1 MRKRAAAAKPPPP
14 PGGIASDALASGEL
28 AKVTRLFLHFGAMS
42 ERDLDTD
49 IDFDFFEDEPP
60 TEEAAGTERAIRV
73 RRPRGPRR
81 PPRAPTDLTPLLRLV
96 GLIAFAILIV
106 VLLVFWIQSCQESS
120 KNKTYKG
127 YMGKVSEV
135 ASASQTIG
143 RQLSNALLQT
153 GVRQASLQRR
163 IAGFARQEQLDVER
177 AREITPPGRLRDEH
191 AAVVEALQFRV
202 SGLNGLANALAAT
215 ANTKDVD
222 RAAAVLASQMQ
233 RLLASD
239 VVWDDG
245 FKSPSEAVLRRQGVT
260 GTNDSGG
267 PLVPDSNFLQ
277 SSDLVTATAL
287 SPVLQRIR
295 GGGVKVTPGTVRG
308 TNIESTEV
316 LPAGTELS
324 AGSSNTVTVT
334 TDMAFRVTVKDS
346 GESQEVQLPV
356 TLTIEQA
363 GAEPIRK
370 TQRIPF
376 INAGDTQAVTFR
388 NFPAPKFGSQATI
401 RVEVKPVPG
410 EKITDNNSAEYPVIF
425 SVPG

>member
-1 MRKRAAAAKPPPP
+1 M
-14 PGGIASDALASGEL
+14 
-28 AKVTRLFLHFGAMS
+28 T

-49 IDFDFFEDEPP
+49 IDFDFFEEEPP
-60 TEEAAGTERAIRV
+60 TEEAAQTERGV
-73 RRPRGPRR
+73 RRRGPRGPRR

-96 GLIAFAILIV
+96 GLIAFAILII

-120 KNKTYKG
+120 KNATYKN
-127 YMGKVSEV
+127 YMAKVAEV
-135 ASASQTIG
+135 SSASQTIG
-143 RQLSNALLQT
+143 HQLSNALLQT
-153 GVRQASLQRR
+153 GVKQAALQRR

-191 AAVVEALQFRV
+191 QAVIEALQFRV

-239 VVWDDG
+239 VVWDDE
-245 FKSPSEAVLRRQGVT
+245 FKDPSRNELRQQGVT
-260 GTNDSGG
+260 GTSENGG

-277 SSDLVTATAL
+277 SSELVSANNLA
-287 SPVLQRIR
+287 PVLQRIR
-295 GGGVKVTPGTVRG
+295 GGSVSVTPGAVRG

-316 LPAGTELS
+316 LPAAKELS
-324 AGSSNTVTVT
+324 TDSNTITVT
-334 TDMAFRVTVKDS
+334 TDLAFKVTVKDS
-346 GESQEVQLPV
+346 GESQETQIPV

-363 GAEPIRK
+363 GAETVTRRQVI
-370 TQRIPF
+370 QF
-376 INAGDTQAVTFR
+376 INAGDTQSVTFK
-388 NFPAPKFGSQATI
+388 NLPPPKFATPATI
-401 RVEVKPVPG
+401 KVEVKPVPG
-410 EKITDNNSAEYPVIF
+410 EKIIDNNSAEYPAIF